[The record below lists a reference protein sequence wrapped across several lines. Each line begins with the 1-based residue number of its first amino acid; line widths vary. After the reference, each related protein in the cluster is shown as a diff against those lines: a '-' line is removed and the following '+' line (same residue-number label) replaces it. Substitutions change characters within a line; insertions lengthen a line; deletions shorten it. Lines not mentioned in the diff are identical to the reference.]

1 MQNYVKILKIMTPII
16 PHFALECLHDIGEKS
31 FYNWPQVEKKYLEK
45 DIINLVFQING
56 KKRGIINC
64 VKEIDEKK
72 LIDDIKN
79 NDLYKK
85 HFEDKK
91 IIRSIYVK
99 NRIINLIV
107 Q

>member
-1 MQNYVKILKIMTPII
+1 MFKYNILKLYKVPFSID
-16 PHFALECLHDIGEKS
+16 FKLNKGEKS
-31 FYNWPQVEKKYLEK
+31 FFNWPQVEKKYLEK